1 MHWLVADHYWTYQNS
16 SAPWRRWDPYGI
28 RYEPTHLAE
37 AALASDPPEQHQ
49 AIDRLVGLMANPE
62 FQQFHY
68 SNVDDLSALQ
78 RDLERAVACAAR
90 DSRLEALPLVPQSA
104 LALGTFRR
112 EHLRPGPLFDLA
124 QGGEVQA
131 AVRRL
136 DLFEVDPDWYQASQL
151 IIAWLAAGR
160 PEAAALRDR
169 LAADLRTTVPLP
181 LLLARLDQRMG
192 RGKASFEPLP
202 PPQEPEVSRAI
213 VDRMGG
219 MGADT
224 ELLARRGLYR
234 SIVSEGFTSREL
246 VAMGGF
252 LARDDAPH
260 LVAYAAQPGPGEADP
275 DQFLREYIALHA
287 SYNYPVYRNG
297 SLLWVLAA
305 VLRHP
310 DDAWVERQLPVLAE
324 AALAGGGAD
333 FKGAF
338 PIGALSWR
346 ARSGQPSAIA
356 ELETRRQER
365 LDQAARL
372 SAGEGR
378 DTWGRESRRLSALAE
393 GLALLHLRASDA
405 EQLLQAALHIPYGFA
420 GFRSAACLSLAESIY
435 VCTLDLAKTDDA
447 QQHALE
453 AAHHIHDPSFLAR
466 STARV
471 NAMLQRWPL
480 SVTTDAAIQRL
491 IDEPSSAEF
500 SALHTVLDVYP
511 LRTEEGVF
519 PLDQLPTADTLEALA
534 RIFQRPLSSFLRIN
548 PGIGPQQR
556 LPQGAPWSVPDPGL
570 PPRLASRFSA
580 EILVDPAPPARLGR
594 NQLGHWCLT
603 AADPTALDAVLGDSS
618 LQRPSLIPAT
628 FL

>member
-1 MHWLVADHYWTYQNS
+1 MSSLNRLFGPDRSRWYNIYRPLLGLIAVAQGDGLTETQLRRIRNAEVAEPLEVVQQYLDGQFPQGPFRPFHRSFTELLHDPSNVAYGIQPGPMHWLVADHYWNYQNS

-37 AALASDPPEQHQ
+37 AALASDPPEQDQ

-124 QGGEVQA
+124 RRGEVQA

-192 RGKASFEPLP
+192 GGKASFEPLP

-219 MGADT
+219 MGADM

-338 PIGALSWR
+338 PIGALTWR
-346 ARSGQPSAIA
+346 ARIGQPSAIA

-372 SAGEGR
+372 ICRRRAGYLGAGEPASGCTGR
-378 DTWGRESRRLSALAE
+378 GAGTATRCAPVTPSSCSRQRFTYRTVSRDFDLRLASRSPNRSMSARWTW
-393 GLALLHLRASDA
+393 
-405 EQLLQAALHIPYGFA
+405 
-420 GFRSAACLSLAESIY
+420 
-435 VCTLDLAKTDDA
+435 AKTDDA

-500 SALHTVLDVYP
+500 SALHTVLDVVSVAH
-511 LRTEEGVF
+511 G
-519 PLDQLPTADTLEALA
+519 
-534 RIFQRPLSSFLRIN
+534 
-548 PGIGPQQR
+548 GGR
-556 LPQGAPWSVPDPGL
+556 LP
-570 PPRLASRFSA
+570 
-580 EILVDPAPPARLGR
+580 AR
-594 NQLGHWCLT
+594 
-603 AADPTALDAVLGDSS
+603 
-618 LQRPSLIPAT
+618 
-628 FL
+628 